1 MQIVLLERIAKLGQ
15 MGDVVNVKDG
25 YARNYLLP
33 QGKALRANKAN
44 LERFE
49 QDRAQLEARNLD
61 RKKDAEAVDGK
72 LNGESFVVIRQS
84 GDTGQ
89 LYGSVTTRDIAE
101 LLSENGFDTA
111 RNQIVLAQ
119 PIKILGLHE
128 VSVILHPEV
137 TSTVIVNVAR
147 TQDEAERQ
155 AAGED
160 VTAEQADEEDT
171 IAVEE
176 VFDEGV
182 EVNLEEDAAEAKA
195 EEATMKKKQPQRKR
209 LKKRLQK
216 LKKKRLRQMTLK
228 SQVTMRKSQK
238 IKSDFSPLLTG
249 PAEIIFAGSVFLGR
263 QHAPA
268 WLVSFPCQ
276 THPSLP

>member
-49 QDRAQLEARNLD
+49 QDRAQLEARNLE
-61 RKKDAEAVDGK
+61 RKADAEAVDSK

-89 LYGSVTTRDIAE
+89 LYGSVTTRDISE
-101 LLSENGFDTA
+101 LLSQNGFDTA
-111 RNQIVLAQ
+111 RNQIVLAE
-119 PIKILGLHE
+119 PIKTLGLHE
-128 VSVILHPEV
+128 VNVILHPEV

-147 TQDEAERQ
+147 TEEEAERQ

-160 VTAEQADEEDT
+160 VTVEQTDDEET
-171 IAVEE
+171 MAVEE
-176 VFDEGV
+176 VFDDGV
-182 EVNLEEDAAEAKA
+182 KVSLGEAEASEEAPAEDAAPEVEEEVV
-195 EEATMKKKQPQRKR
+195 EEATGAEGEEE
-209 LKKRLQK
+209 
-216 LKKKRLRQMTLK
+216 
-228 SQVTMRKSQK
+228 S
-238 IKSDFSPLLTG
+238 SDNEEES
-249 PAEIIFAGSVFLGR
+249 ED
-263 QHAPA
+263 
-268 WLVSFPCQ
+268 
-276 THPSLP
+276 